1 MFSALSV
8 DLCEAVPLQNYFV
21 IVCSTFPDDLCEAVS
36 IIFSNCIFLYA
47 LFPRREN
54 GCKKLGKVI
63 NRDILN
69 IFSYFCGKHAQ
80 LICYLIY

>member
-8 DLCEAVPLQNYFV
+8 DLCKAVPLQNYFV

-54 GCKKLGKVI
+54 GCKKLGEVI

-69 IFSYFCGKHAQ
+69 IRYSVISVANTLNLFV
-80 LICYLIY
+80 I